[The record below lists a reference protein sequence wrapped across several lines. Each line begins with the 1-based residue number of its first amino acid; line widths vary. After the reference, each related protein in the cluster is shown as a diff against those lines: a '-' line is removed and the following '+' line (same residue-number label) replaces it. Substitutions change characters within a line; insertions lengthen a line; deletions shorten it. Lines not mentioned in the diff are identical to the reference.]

1 MQADDVGPGQ
11 QLVQRANRR
20 SVAER
25 KLVDDVEITNAHAD
39 RLGENRQLRADVPVA
54 DDTEDPAADLMRA
67 ARRLPPDACVR
78 QRRFLGNPPHQHDDL
93 AQHQFRHRAG
103 VGVGSVEDG
112 DSLAFR
118 RIHVYVVGADT
129 EAADAEQA
137 PRRRQDF
144 SGQLGLR
151 TDAEDMRFREQA
163 AERVVVGSTRK
174 RLDVDIAG
182 VAQRLHGTGMD
193 ALGEHDADAIT
204 GD

>member
-1 MQADDVGPGQ
+1 MPRVLPRTSCAPLAVF
-11 QLVQRANRR
+11 
-20 SVAER
+20 
-25 KLVDDVEITNAHAD
+25 
-39 RLGENRQLRADVPVA
+39 RQTPL
-54 DDTEDPAADLMRA
+54 
-67 ARRLPPDACVR
+67 VR
-78 QRRFLGNPPHQHDDL
+78 QRRFLRDPAHQHDDL
-93 AQHQFRHRAG
+93 AQHQFGHRAG
-103 VGVGSVEDG
+103 VGVGSVEHR

-118 RIHVYVVGADT
+118 RVHVYVVGADA

-137 PRRRQDF
+137 PRRRQDL
-144 SGQLGLR
+144 SGQPGLR

-204 GD
+204 GDWIGVSPPLLRLSGAARTCRRRRPRSSASARRVSRSRREDGCR